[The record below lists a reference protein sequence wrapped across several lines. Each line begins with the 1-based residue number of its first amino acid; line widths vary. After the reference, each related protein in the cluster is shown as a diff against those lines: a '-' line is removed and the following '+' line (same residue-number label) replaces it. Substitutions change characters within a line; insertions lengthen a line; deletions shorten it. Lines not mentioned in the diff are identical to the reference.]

1 MNILSINTVSNIC
14 SVSMSNT
21 GKIKTLEQQSVKEHS
36 EYLAPFVKQI
46 TEGKINNIDA
56 IAVAIGPGSY
66 AGIKVGVS
74 FAKGLS
80 LAIDKPI
87 IPVNT
92 FDAMNINIIY
102 NEKYYTAL
110 YSHREYMYIQLFE
123 NNTKI
128 SNPNCLKF
136 KELKPYK
143 IFGYGLDKIEKCSYI
158 ETFPSSKDVLN
169 VAIKNYD
176 NLVEDN
182 INKINPLYLSV

>member
-1 MNILSINTVSNIC
+1 M
-14 SVSMSNT
+14 
-21 GKIKTLEQQSVKEHS
+21 
-36 EYLAPFVKQI
+36 
-46 TEGKINNIDA
+46 
-56 IAVAIGPGSY
+56 
-66 AGIKVGVS
+66 S

-92 FDAMNINIIY
+92 FDAMNVNIVY
-102 NEKYYTAL
+102 NKKYYTAL
-110 YSHREYMYIQLFE
+110 YSHREYMYVQLFE
-123 NNTKI
+123 KNTKI

-136 KELKPYK
+136 EDLKPYK
-143 IFGYGLDKIEKCSYI
+143 IFGYGLNKIEKCNYI